1 MFKTFINAFKVKD
14 VRRKIFYVL
23 MMLVVIRLG
32 SQMPVP
38 GVNTSFFANY
48 FANNTNEAF
57 SFLNAFTGGG
67 FDRFSIFALSITPYI
82 TSSII
87 IQLLTIAIPRL
98 EEMQRDGEEGRKK
111 MTAITRYVTVGL
123 ALFESV
129 AMAVGFG
136 RQGLLTTFNAVNVIV
151 VVAAL
156 TAGSAFLMWV
166 GEQINDKGVG
176 NGISMVLLI
185 NILSRIPQDMVTLY
199 ETFVKGKTIARGL
212 LMWIIIAVVI
222 IAVVVLVLILNGA
235 ERRIPVQYS
244 KKMAGRKMV
253 GGQSSNIPLKGKY
266 SGRYPDHLCI
276 NPSCLFPSIILSFV
290 GKSDI
295 KGIGGTLIKMLNS
308 NNWFDKTNPVA
319 SLGLILYIVLVI
331 FFAYFYTSIT
341 FNPMEVADNMKKQGG
356 FIPGIRPGKS
366 TVDYLNNLLSYIIFI
381 GAAGLT
387 IVAVIPFFFNGFFKA
402 NVSFGGTSLI
412 IIASV
417 ILETLKQIE
426 SMMLVRNYK
435 GFLND

>member
-14 VRRKIFYVL
+14 VRRKYLCAYDACCHPV
-23 MMLVVIRLG
+23 RLSDACTG
-32 SQMPVP
+32 CQYKL
-38 GVNTSFFANY
+38 FANY

-98 EEMQRDGEEGRKK
+98 EEMQRDGEEGRRKW
-111 MTAITRYVTVGL
+111 TAITRYVTVGL

-199 ETFVKGKTIARGL
+199 ETFVKRQKPYARGL
-212 LMWIIIAVVI
+212 LMWSYH
-222 IAVVVLVLILNGA
+222 
-235 ERRIPVQYS
+235 RCCDHRCCC
-244 KKMAGRKMV
+244 AGTDPEWR
-253 GGQSSNIPLKGKY
+253 
-266 SGRYPDHLCI
+266 
-276 NPSCLFPSIILSFV
+276 
-290 GKSDI
+290 
-295 KGIGGTLIKMLNS
+295 
-308 NNWFDKTNPVA
+308 
-319 SLGLILYIVLVI
+319 
-331 FFAYFYTSIT
+331 
-341 FNPMEVADNMKKQGG
+341 
-356 FIPGIRPGKS
+356 
-366 TVDYLNNLLSYIIFI
+366 
-381 GAAGLT
+381 
-387 IVAVIPFFFNGFFKA
+387 
-402 NVSFGGTSLI
+402 
-412 IIASV
+412 
-417 ILETLKQIE
+417 
-426 SMMLVRNYK
+426 
-435 GFLND
+435 

>member
-87 IQLLTIAIPRL
+87 IQLLTIAIPQL

-222 IAVVVLVLILNGA
+222 IAVVVLILILNGA

-253 GGQSSNIPLKGKY
+253 GGQSSNIPLKVNTAG
-266 SGRYPDHLCI
+266 
-276 NPSCLFPSIILSFV
+276 
-290 GKSDI
+290 
-295 KGIGGTLIKMLNS
+295 
-308 NNWFDKTNPVA
+308 
-319 SLGLILYIVLVI
+319 VI
-331 FFAYFYTSIT
+331 
-341 FNPMEVADNMKKQGG
+341 P
-356 FIPGIRPGKS
+356 
-366 TVDYLNNLLSYIIFI
+366 IIF
-381 GAAGLT
+381 A
-387 IVAVIPFFFNGFFKA
+387 
-402 NVSFGGTSLI
+402 SS
-412 IIASV
+412 IA
-417 ILETLKQIE
+417 
-426 SMMLVRNYK
+426 LVVFR
-435 GFLND
+435 

>member
-235 ERRIPVQYS
+235 ERRIPVQYYS
-244 KKMAGRKMV
+244 CNHCWNGTVCCILTGRREKNSGTVFQENGRKKNGWRTV
-253 GGQSSNIPLKGKY
+253 IQYSAEGKY

-276 NPSCLFPSIILSFV
+276 IHHVFPIDYPVVCRKV
-290 GKSDI
+290 GYQRYRRNADQDAE
-295 KGIGGTLIKMLNS
+295 
-308 NNWFDKTNPVA
+308 FQQ
-319 SLGLILYIVLVI
+319 LV
-331 FFAYFYTSIT
+331 
-341 FNPMEVADNMKKQGG
+341 
-356 FIPGIRPGKS
+356 
-366 TVDYLNNLLSYIIFI
+366 
-381 GAAGLT
+381 
-387 IVAVIPFFFNGFFKA
+387 
-402 NVSFGGTSLI
+402 
-412 IIASV
+412 
-417 ILETLKQIE
+417 
-426 SMMLVRNYK
+426 
-435 GFLND
+435 

>member
-253 GGQSSNIPLKGKY
+253 GGQSSNIPLKVNMTGVLPIIFAQ
-266 SGRYPDHLCI
+266 SFVMLPPTI
-276 NPSCLFPSIILSFV
+276 VNFFPSLNKGWFGAVVSAINV
-290 GKSDI
+290 G
-295 KGIGGTLIKMLNS
+295 GWLYTVVMFLLI
-308 NNWFDKTNPVA
+308 
-319 SLGLILYIVLVI
+319 I
-331 FFAYFYTSIT
+331 FFSYFYTVIT
-341 FNPMEVADNMKKQGG
+341 FNPVEVANNLKKNGG
-356 FIPGIRPGKS
+356 FIMGIRPGKPTADFITKS
-366 TVDYLNNLLSYIIFI
+366 LNRITLI
-381 GAAGLT
+381 GAVFLGLVSA
-387 IVAVIPFFFNGFFKA
+387 IPNFVAMVNSSLASVAI
-402 NVSFGGTSLI
+402 GGTTLLI
-412 IIASV
+412 VVGVA
-417 ILETLKQIE
+417 LETVKTLE
-426 SMMLVRNYK
+426 SQMLMRHYK
-435 GFLND
+435 GFLE

>member
-235 ERRIPVQYS
+235 VRSSPVQY
-244 KKMAGRKMV
+244 GRKKNGWRTV
-253 GGQSSNIPLKGKY
+253 IQYSAEGKY

-276 NPSCLFPSIILSFV
+276 IHHVFPIDYPVVCRKV
-290 GKSDI
+290 GYQRHRRNADQDAE
-295 KGIGGTLIKMLNS
+295 
-308 NNWFDKTNPVA
+308 FQQ
-319 SLGLILYIVLVI
+319 LV
-331 FFAYFYTSIT
+331 
-341 FNPMEVADNMKKQGG
+341 
-356 FIPGIRPGKS
+356 
-366 TVDYLNNLLSYIIFI
+366 
-381 GAAGLT
+381 
-387 IVAVIPFFFNGFFKA
+387 
-402 NVSFGGTSLI
+402 
-412 IIASV
+412 
-417 ILETLKQIE
+417 
-426 SMMLVRNYK
+426 
-435 GFLND
+435 